1 MIDTRI
7 ELIARD
13 KKILKTTRPYNQ
25 SINIQEYYLVEGWT
39 KMSRIEREMS
49 VFVIVYIYF

>member
-1 MIDTRI
+1 MLDKKF

-25 SINIQEYYLVEGWT
+25 SINIKENYLVEGRT

-49 VFVIVYIYF
+49 VLNRLLCWK